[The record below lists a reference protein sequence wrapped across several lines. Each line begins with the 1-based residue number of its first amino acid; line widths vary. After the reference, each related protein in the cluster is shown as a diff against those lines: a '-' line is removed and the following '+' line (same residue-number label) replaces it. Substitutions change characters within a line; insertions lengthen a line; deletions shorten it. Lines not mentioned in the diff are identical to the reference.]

1 MATVRDRNTLSAFL
15 LIVLLAGGNGVA
27 IRFSNHE
34 LAPLWGATVRFAIA
48 TVVLL
53 AVVGVLRIPLPRG
66 RALMGSVLYGIL
78 AFGLTFG
85 LAYLGLVDVGAGLA
99 QIILALVPL
108 FTFLLAVAQGLERF
122 RWQTLAGT
130 VVALAGIAIIFGD
143 QVRDAVPLLSMLFVV
158 GGALSMAESNVV
170 IKRFP
175 RAHPI
180 ATNAVA
186 MGAAALVL
194 LAATLVTRE
203 PLAAPAQAQTWLAI
217 GYVSVIG
224 SVGVFTLFLYVI
236 ARWSA
241 SATSYVMLLIPL
253 VTVSLGAILDNEA
266 VTWAYLVGGPM
277 VLAGVY
283 VGVFAPPIRLGA
295 RAPAPMTPATETAS
309 FRVAEPPMTDDG
321 CGNPGCA

>member
-1 MATVRDRNTLSAFL
+1 
-15 LIVLLAGGNGVA
+15 
-27 IRFSNHE
+27 
-34 LAPLWGATVRFAIA
+34 
-48 TVVLL
+48 
-53 AVVGVLRIPLPRG
+53 
-66 RALMGSVLYGIL
+66 
-78 AFGLTFG
+78 LTFG
-85 LAYLGLVDVGAGLA
+85 LAYLGLVHVGAGLA

-130 VVALAGIAIIFGD
+130 VIALAGIAAIFGD
-143 QVRDAVPLLSMLFVV
+143 QVQEAVPILSMLAVV
-158 GGALSMAESNVV
+158 GGALCMAESNVV

-186 MGAAALVL
+186 MGAAAVIL
-194 LAATLVTRE
+194 LAATLVTGE
-203 PLAAPAQAQTWLAI
+203 PIAVPAQAQTWLAI

-253 VTVSLGAILDNEA
+253 VTVFLGAVLDHEA
-266 VTWAYLVGGPM
+266 VTWAYLVGGSM

-283 VGVFAPPIRLGA
+283 VGVFGRPIRLRA
-295 RAPAPMTPATETAS
+295 RGRPAVSLTPATEPATWRA
-309 FRVAEPPMTDDG
+309 AEPPMTDDG
-321 CGNPGCA
+321 IGNPGCA

>member
-1 MATVRDRNTLSAFL
+1 VRDRTTVGAFL

-34 LAPLWGATVRFAIA
+34 LAPLWGATLRFAVA
-48 TVVLL
+48 TAVLL
-53 AVVGVLRIPLPRG
+53 AVVGLLRLPLPRA
-66 RALMGSVLYGIL
+66 RALVGSVLYGIL

-85 LAYLGLVDVGAGLA
+85 LAYWGLVDVGAGVA

-130 VVALAGIAIIFGD
+130 LVALAGIAIIFGD
-143 QVRDAVPLLSMLFVV
+143 QVRAAVPLLSMLAVV
-158 GGALSMAESNVV
+158 GGAISMSESNVV

-175 RAHPI
+175 RAHPVAI
-180 ATNAVA
+180 NAVA
-186 MGAAALVL
+186 MAAATLVL
-194 LAATLVTRE
+194 LAATLVTGE
-203 PLAAPAQAQTWLAI
+203 PRALPSQAQTWLAI

-224 SVGVFTLFLYVI
+224 SVAVFTLFVYVI
-236 ARWSA
+236 AHWSA

-253 VTVSLGAILDNEA
+253 VTVFLGTVLDHEA

-295 RAPAPMTPATETAS
+295 RRQAPGPMAPATEPAGW
-309 FRVAEPPMTDDG
+309 AAANPPLTDDG
-321 CGNPGCA
+321 VGNPGCS

>member
-1 MATVRDRNTLSAFL
+1 VRDRTTIGAFL

-34 LAPLWGATVRFAIA
+34 LAPLWGATLRFAIA
-48 TVVLL
+48 TAVLL
-53 AVVGVLRIPLPRG
+53 AAVVVLRLPLPRG
-66 RALMGSVLYGIL
+66 RALLGSVLYGIL
-78 AFGLTFG
+78 GFGITFG

-108 FTFLLAVAQGLERF
+108 LTFLLAVLQGLERF
-122 RWQTLAGT
+122 RWQILAGSLI
-130 VVALAGIAIIFGD
+130 ALAGIAVIFGD
-143 QVRDAVPLLSMLFVV
+143 QVRDAVPILSMLAVV
-158 GGALSMAESNVV
+158 GGATAMAESNVV

-175 RAHPI
+175 RAHPV

-186 MGAAALVL
+186 MGSATLVL
-194 LAATLVTRE
+194 LAATLVTGE
-203 PLAAPAQAQTWLAI
+203 PRAAPTQAQTWLAV

-241 SATSYVMLLIPL
+241 SASSYVMLLIPL
-253 VTVSLGAILDNEA
+253 VTVFLGVVLDHEA
-266 VTWAYLVGGPM
+266 VTWAYLVGGPL

-283 VGVFAPPIRLGA
+283 VGVFAPPIRIGPRQPTSA
-295 RAPAPMTPATETAS
+295 PMVPETAPAAWV
-309 FRVAEPPMTDDG
+309 VAEAPQTDDG
-321 CGNPGCA
+321 LGNPGCS